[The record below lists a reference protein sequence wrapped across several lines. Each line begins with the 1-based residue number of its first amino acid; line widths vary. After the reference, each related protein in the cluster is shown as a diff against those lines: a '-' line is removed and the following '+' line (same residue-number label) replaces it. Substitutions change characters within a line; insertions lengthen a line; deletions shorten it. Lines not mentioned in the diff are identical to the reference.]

1 MKFVEGRLDVEKI
14 DELANQIEDLKR
26 LFVLLLA
33 KLGSNSD
40 EIAMAL
46 NIDSSGVR
54 KMIQMRKVKKLV
66 PDEE

>member
-1 MKFVEGRLDVEKI
+1 MEKE
-14 DELANQIEDLKR
+14 ELAKEIEDLKR

-46 NIDSSGVR
+46 GIDSSGVR

-66 PDEE
+66 SVPDEE

>member
-1 MKFVEGRLDVEKI
+1 LLRRIDVEKE
-14 DELANQIEDLKR
+14 ELAKEIEDLKR

-46 NIDSSGVR
+46 GIDSSGVR

-66 PDEE
+66 SVPDEE

>member
-1 MKFVEGRLDVEKI
+1 MERTN
-14 DELANQIEDLKR
+14 ELSSQIEDVKR